1 MNLDL
6 TEEQQLLKN
15 SARDFFE
22 RELSKEMVK
31 ELEDSPLGYN
41 PDLWKKMAELGWCG
55 LTIPE
60 EYGGADFGLMELA
73 MLLDEMGRACLT
85 GPFFSTVVLCAPII
99 EYAGT
104 SEQKSELLPKIAAG
118 DLTLSLALT
127 EPSATYQPEG
137 IETRATLDQESYVL
151 NGTKLFIHDAHCAD
165 YLICVAR
172 TKSWCDPAHGI
183 SIFLIDPKSPGI
195 TVTPLQ
201 TIAKDHQSE
210 IVFENVSVPATSI
223 IGEVDNGWAVV
234 QRVLN
239 EAMIAKCAEM
249 LGGCDWTVEAS
260 VEYAKERVQYGHPI
274 GAYGIIQHYL
284 ADMWIKANMARRL
297 TYYAA
302 WALQEGEP
310 ADIVVPAAKRAV
322 NEAYKFCAR
331 MGVQV
336 HGGIGTTLDHDIGL
350 YYRRSRQAALLLG
363 DSDATLRR
371 VAQHM
376 GL

>member
-127 EPSATYQPEG
+127 D
-137 IETRATLDQESYVL
+137 R
-151 NGTKLFIHDAHCAD
+151 
-165 YLICVAR
+165 
-172 TKSWCDPAHGI
+172 KS
-183 SIFLIDPKSPGI
+183 
-195 TVTPLQ
+195 
-201 TIAKDHQSE
+201 
-210 IVFENVSVPATSI
+210 
-223 IGEVDNGWAVV
+223 VV
-234 QRVLN
+234 
-239 EAMIAKCAEM
+239 
-249 LGGCDWTVEAS
+249 
-260 VEYAKERVQYGHPI
+260 
-274 GAYGIIQHYL
+274 
-284 ADMWIKANMARRL
+284 
-297 TYYAA
+297 
-302 WALQEGEP
+302 
-310 ADIVVPAAKRAV
+310 
-322 NEAYKFCAR
+322 
-331 MGVQV
+331 
-336 HGGIGTTLDHDIGL
+336 
-350 YYRRSRQAALLLG
+350 
-363 DSDATLRR
+363 
-371 VAQHM
+371 
-376 GL
+376 